1 MATKGRWLAWMSGLV
16 GAWTLR
22 AWRAGRYD
30 VALARL
36 RRWSFQGSRRRTT
49 LEAFLLT
56 AAGRGQEAME
66 VLRGAG
72 ARPCLDLCD
81 PSYDLDFARGRALVA
96 ELRLEE
102 AQECLTRL
110 QQRYPG
116 SAAARLALGDLLL
129 WQGGDALEAQRLLD
143 GALSGPDAAALPY
156 WKRMGLEAELRA
168 SHAWAMG
175 CLGRPAELLHSLDLA
190 VTLAGRCAPVQ
201 GAVYLRLGFAFA
213 VQGRLGRAQSYWRR
227 AAKADPRGWA
237 GKAAAAQLE
246 RTATRLARRP
256 PAALIKSADRP

>member
-1 MATKGRWLAWMSGLV
+1 MSGLV
-16 GAWTLR
+16 AAWALR

-30 VALARL
+30 AALGRL
-36 RRWSFQGSRRRTT
+36 RRWSFKGSRRRPT

-56 AAGRGQEAME
+56 AAGRGQEAID
-66 VLRGAG
+66 VLRGAQ
-72 ARPCLDLCD
+72 ARPSLDQCD
-81 PSYDLDFARGRALVA
+81 PSYDISFAAGRALMA

-102 AQECLTRL
+102 AQECLGRL
-110 QQRYPG
+110 HRRYPG
-116 SAAARLALGDLLL
+116 SAAARYALGDLLL
-129 WQGGDALEAQRLLD
+129 WQGGDAFEAQRLLE
-143 GALSGPDAAALPY
+143 GALADPDRAALPY
-156 WKRMGLEAELRA
+156 WKRLGFEAELRA

-190 VTLAGRCAPVQ
+190 VTLAGRCVPVQ

-213 VQGRLGRAQSYWRR
+213 VQGRLRRAQSYWKR